1 MKKNTL
7 LTIGLLGA
15 AYWLFISY
23 RKKTTP
29 AGYVFVGQSNA
40 PTGTQQVYSNVGTKI
55 YDQNNNLIYTY
66 DTANLGMTVTGTNGN
81 KLTGSVF
88 VGQSNAPTG
97 TRQVYSNVGTKIYDK
112 NNNLIYTYD
121 TANLGMTVLGS
132 TGSKLNVVIGS
143 DFANGQSG
151 FVDSSEIQTI

>member
-7 LTIGLLGA
+7 VTIGLLGA
-15 AYWLFISY
+15 AYIIFSSF
-23 RKKTTP
+23 KKAT
-29 AGYVFVGQSNA
+29 
-40 PTGTQQVYSNVGTKI
+40 
-55 YDQNNNLIYTY
+55 
-66 DTANLGMTVTGTNGN
+66 